1 MEYKELNDF
10 ELLTF
15 VRENSEEANNLLF
28 KKYKPLIEVNARRLL
43 KYCKFNG
50 LEFLD
55 LVQEGMLG
63 LSKAIDTFNETKQTS
78 FYTYAKTCIE
88 RKQLSLIVSSQR
100 QKHKLLNESVPF
112 EIYDDGK
119 DEIKTIDSFLVDN
132 SYNPE
137 NVVEDLENINELK
150 EKISKILNSFEY
162 EVFEL
167 KIAGFNYTEIAEILD
182 KDKKQIDN
190 AIQRIKSKI
199 KK

>member
-150 EKISKILNSFEY
+150 EKISKILTSFEY